1 MYICIVFKTNNKIIM
16 KKEEEILILR
26 RKLTELRLIE
36 KMQKWTFHNAKNLT
50 NRKVD
55 AILDENSRTLRA
67 IEAIEARLKELED

>member
-1 MYICIVFKTNNKIIM
+1 M

-55 AILDENSRTLRA
+55 AILDENSRTVRA
-67 IEAIEARLKELED
+67 IDAIEARLKEQED

>member
-1 MYICIVFKTNNKIIM
+1 M

-36 KMQKWTFHNAKNLT
+36 KMQKWTLHNAKNLT

-55 AILDENSRTLRA
+55 AILDEHSRTVRA
-67 IEAIEARLKELED
+67 MNAIEARLKELED

>member
-1 MYICIVFKTNNKIIM
+1 M

-36 KMQKWTFHNAKNLT
+36 KMQKWTFQNAQNLT

-55 AILDENSRTLRA
+55 AILDEHSRTVRA
-67 IEAIEARLKELED
+67 MNAIEARLKELED

>member
-1 MYICIVFKTNNKIIM
+1 M

-36 KMQKWTFHNAKNLT
+36 KMQKWTFENAKNLT

-55 AILDENSRTLRA
+55 AILDEHSRTVRA
-67 IEAIEARLKELED
+67 MNAIEARLKELED

>member
-1 MYICIVFKTNNKIIM
+1 MKI
-16 KKEEEILILR
+16 EEEFLILR

-55 AILDENSRTLRA
+55 AILDENSRTVRA

>member
-1 MYICIVFKTNNKIIM
+1 M

-55 AILDENSRTLRA
+55 AILDENSRTVRA

>member
-1 MYICIVFKTNNKIIM
+1 M

-36 KMQKWTFHNAKNLT
+36 KMQKWTFENTKNLT

-55 AILDENSRTLRA
+55 AILDEYSRTTRA
-67 IEAIEARLKELED
+67 INAIETRLKELEH

>member
-1 MYICIVFKTNNKIIM
+1 M

-36 KMQKWTFHNAKNLT
+36 KMQKWTVHNAKNLT

-55 AILDENSRTLRA
+55 AILDEHSRTVRA
-67 IEAIEARLKELED
+67 MNAIEARLKELED

>member
-1 MYICIVFKTNNKIIM
+1 M
-16 KKEEEILILR
+16 KKEEEIPILR

-55 AILDENSRTLRA
+55 AILDEHSRTERA
-67 IEAIEARLKELED
+67 INAIEARLKELEN

>member
-1 MYICIVFKTNNKIIM
+1 M

-36 KMQKWTFHNAKNLT
+36 KMQKWTLHNAKNLT

-55 AILDENSRTLRA
+55 AILDEHSRTVRA
-67 IEAIEARLKELED
+67 MNAIEARLKELEN

>member
-1 MYICIVFKTNNKIIM
+1 M

-36 KMQKWTFHNAKNLT
+36 KMQKWTFENAKNLT

-55 AILDENSRTLRA
+55 AILDEHSRTVRA
-67 IEAIEARLKELED
+67 MNAIEARLKELEN